1 MKVKPHKSTLIYLL
15 KRVRRS
21 RGEQLWLSIA
31 QSAGLLEVISLNV
44 FESDQSWAAGKPG
57 VRGVQLAL
65 KKGAGSHGV
74 RSGGGRAEGQRG
86 EGVERRIVG
95 GRGDEAFKGF
105 QRKEKSPPRFKMWN
119 TLPSPHSLPHP
130 FTRSQPPT
138 PNPHSHTNTHTLHEW
153 GGSFSTP
160 STPPHTM
167 AHE

>member
-1 MKVKPHKSTLIYLL
+1 MCL
-15 KRVRRS
+15 RVTS
-21 RGEQLWLSIA
+21 
-31 QSAGLLEVISLNV
+31 
-44 FESDQSWAAGKPG
+44 PG

-105 QRKEKSPPRFKMWN
+105 QRKEKSPPCFKMWN

-138 PNPHSHTNTHTLHEW
+138 PNPHSHTNTACLHLRNYEW

-160 STPPHTM
+160 PPPLTQWHM
-167 AHE
+167 NERRKDERFHKQFDHYRSVVV